1 MYLGSVVSFSTP
13 PKQQTSYQ
21 WTIAY
26 MSPLMLIYS
35 DSLFFLP
42 ILVRGFLL
50 YISYALRKRFTL
62 LMIFVDYVCV
72 CALRFLGSFCQF

>member
-1 MYLGSVVSFSTP
+1 VSVLVSSVCVC
-13 PKQQTSYQ
+13 
-21 WTIAY
+21 
-26 MSPLMLIYS
+26 S

-50 YISYALRKRFTL
+50 YISYVLRKRGFLLYISYVLRKRFTL

-72 CALRFLGSFCQF
+72 CVCEY

>member
-50 YISYALRKRFTL
+50 YISYVLRKRFTL